1 MTVESLLAVAC
12 PSCHAALAV
21 ASDLV
26 GAAARCPL
34 CAKGFRVPTPD
45 AQPPLPAAPRTG
57 LDAVVP
63 DLAPAPQPADR
74 GMQFAEPVKT
84 IATAD
89 GVIELRRLTPEE
101 RAARRAR
108 RNLIM
113 LLAGVGILIA
123 IVLILGTKG
132 R

>member
-1 MTVESLLAVAC
+1 MTSESLLAVAC
-12 PSCHAALAV
+12 PNCHAALAV
-21 ASDLV
+21 SVDLV
-26 GAAARCPL
+26 GAAAQCPL
-34 CAKGFRVPTPD
+34 CAKGFLVPT
-45 AQPPLPAAPRTG
+45 AQPQAQAPAGPRTG

-63 DLAPAPQPADR
+63 DLPPVGQPVDK

-84 IATAD
+84 IVTED
-89 GVIELRRLTPEE
+89 GVVELRRLTPEE

-113 LLAGVGILIA
+113 LLFGVGLLLT
-123 IVLILGTKG
+123 IVLIFGTKH